1 MGTPKSNP
9 ARSAELEVKF
19 RSLAI
24 EDGVRETAQ
33 ALASEAG
40 LAGKPPRP
48 RKSSRQFP
56 FETALRRQM
65 IEMEARQGA
74 LIERA
79 PDALVVCNSAGVVLL
94 VNERCDALFGYPV
107 DALLGKPIGSIL
119 TGDFVDGVAHLGAA
133 AALEAGG
140 ERCGLGLALT
150 GRRTDG
156 SSFAVEALAQSVD
169 GGAEPLL
176 MLSLRD
182 SSQRRAVEKRLT
194 REQARLRD
202 LLDAGPDALLEV
214 SRRGRILYASAQVER
229 LLGYTAEELSGDN
242 ATRFL
247 PDAIVTELA
256 ARDSEGGAQSFKCE
270 ARRKEGSTVRID
282 VRVSREGRTGTIVLA
297 ISLSGERQP
306 VDDVAGDAF
315 QASPDPM
322 IVVDRAGV
330 IQVVNRQM
338 EARFGYGAME
348 LIGKAATLV
357 LPQGLVERLDAMGLG
372 LTEARLAQET
382 GIGIAVTGRNSNGER
397 LALELLLSPI
407 GEDGRLVVATLRNAR
422 REQFAQL
429 PAAAERSPAI
439 DASLAEMTLG
449 SIGDALLSA
458 DHSGGISF
466 MNEAAERLTGWAWQE
481 ARGRQLDEVMRLV
494 DNGAP
499 RLIDPAGN
507 STQTG
512 PVQLNVVLV
521 RRDGTELPIEGSS
534 APIDSGKGAPLGQV
548 LLFRDA
554 SQSQARVQQI
564 AHIAQ
569 HDPLTGLPNRVLL
582 NDRISTAI
590 SIAPRHHKKVGV
602 LFLDLDGFKRV
613 NDTLGHT
620 IGDRLLKAVADRL
633 MTCVRGSDTV
643 SRIGGDEFVVL
654 LSEVERA
661 EDSAITARR
670 MLEAVSETYTID
682 RHDLNI
688 TVSIGVSVYPDDG
701 VDAETLIKNA
711 DAAMYQAKENGRKG
725 YQFYKP
731 AMNLRAIERQDIE
744 DSLRQAIGRDEFSL
758 HFQPKVNLHTGEI
771 AGAEA
776 LLRWD
781 HPTRG
786 PMPPALF
793 MPVAEASGLIQP
805 IGSWVMREA
814 CRQTQSWRSAGLMLP
829 MIAINISGVQFA
841 NGRFVDGVFEMLSDT
856 GLDPRMLELELTEGA
871 LMKQADHADS
881 ILRALD
887 AGGIHLSLDDFG
899 TGYSNLDHLRKFPI
913 HTLKIDQSFVREITV
928 ADADASVVTMVLSMA
943 RSLNLRVAAEGVET
957 SQELE
962 FLQLH
967 HCDEAQGFYF
977 SRPLPAPQFTR
988 LLKDGL
994 VATMAARRSSQSFGR
1009 LRGHALPPVV

>member
-1 MGTPKSNP
+1 M
-9 ARSAELEVKF
+9 
-19 RSLAI
+19 
-24 EDGVRETAQ
+24 Q
-33 ALASEAG
+33 
-40 LAGKPPRP
+40 
-48 RKSSRQFP
+48 
-56 FETALRRQM
+56 
-65 IEMEARQGA
+65 
-74 LIERA
+74 
-79 PDALVVCNSAGVVLL
+79 
-94 VNERCDALFGYPV
+94 
-107 DALLGKPIGSIL
+107 
-119 TGDFVDGVAHLGAA
+119 
-133 AALEAGG
+133 
-140 ERCGLGLALT
+140 
-150 GRRTDG
+150 
-156 SSFAVEALAQSVD
+156 
-169 GGAEPLL
+169 
-176 MLSLRD
+176 LS
-182 SSQRRAVEKRLT
+182 
-194 REQARLRD
+194 
-202 LLDAGPDALLEV
+202 
-214 SRRGRILYASAQVER
+214 
-229 LLGYTAEELSGDN
+229 
-242 ATRFL
+242 
-247 PDAIVTELA
+247 
-256 ARDSEGGAQSFKCE
+256 
-270 ARRKEGSTVRID
+270 
-282 VRVSREGRTGTIVLA
+282 
-297 ISLSGERQP
+297 
-306 VDDVAGDAF
+306 
-315 QASPDPM
+315 
-322 IVVDRAGV
+322 
-330 IQVVNRQM
+330 
-338 EARFGYGAME
+338 
-348 LIGKAATLV
+348 
-357 LPQGLVERLDAMGLG
+357 
-372 LTEARLAQET
+372 
-382 GIGIAVTGRNSNGER
+382 
-397 LALELLLSPI
+397 
-407 GEDGRLVVATLRNAR
+407 
-422 REQFAQL
+422 
-429 PAAAERSPAI
+429 
-439 DASLAEMTLG
+439 
-449 SIGDALLSA
+449 
-458 DHSGGISF
+458 
-466 MNEAAERLTGWAWQE
+466 
-481 ARGRQLDEVMRLV
+481 
-494 DNGAP
+494 
-499 RLIDPAGN
+499 
-507 STQTG
+507 
-512 PVQLNVVLV
+512 VVLV

-613 NDTLGHT
+613 NDTLGHA

-744 DSLRQAIGRDEFSL
+744 DSLRQAIGREEFSL

-776 LLRWD
+776 LLRWE

-871 LMKQADHADS
+871 LMKQADRRRLDPPRARCRRYSSVARRFRDGLLEPRPSAQVPDPHPQDRPV
-881 ILRALD
+881 LRAR
-887 AGGIHLSLDDFG
+887 
-899 TGYSNLDHLRKFPI
+899 DHR
-913 HTLKIDQSFVREITV
+913 RRR
-928 ADADASVVTMVLSMA
+928 DASVVTMVLSMA